1 MLGGILKMK
10 ISLIT
15 VCFNSAETLRT
26 ALDSVFTQRLP
37 PGLELEYLV
46 IDGGS
51 SDGTLSILEEYAEKE
66 NGKVKSEKGDGG
78 YPFSFR
84 YISEPDK
91 GMYDA
96 MNKGIKLSTGDFIG
110 ILNADDVLASDDVLS
125 RIVSAFTSDP
135 TLDGTYAD
143 IRFVKDDAQISDDSR
158 LSSAP
163 EGGGAPSEGAE
174 SPSEGGAV
182 FSGGSRGGAFR
193 PEATP
198 SALQALRNRPTTRYC
213 TGRFFRPWMFRFG
226 VQTAHPSTFFRRSC
240 FDRWGLYSLNY
251 GMFADFDLLLRFIW
265 KNRARMRYLPLCTT
279 VMRSGGASTNGWQS
293 TKKINRTDLRALKAN
308 GCWSCYLFLY
318 ARYPLKV
325 WGYVFK
331 KGRRT

>member
-15 VCFNSAETLRT
+15 VCFNGAATLRT

-96 MNKGIKLSTGDFIG
+96 MNKGIKLSTGDFVG
-110 ILNADDVLASDDVLS
+110 ILNADDVLASDDTLS
-125 RIVSAFTSDP
+125 RIAAAFEANPD
-135 TLDGTYAD
+135 LDGTYAD
-143 IRFVKDDAQISDDSR
+143 IRFVKDNSDRDQ
-158 LSSAP
+158 SAFVT
-163 EGGGAPSEGAE
+163 APKEAGEDKSGRSQSACGE
-174 SPSEGGAV
+174 SHL
-182 FSGGSRGGAFR
+182 R
-193 PEATP
+193 
-198 SALQALRNRPTTRYC
+198 LRNLPTLRYC

-240 FDRWGLYSLNY
+240 FDRWGFYSLNY

-293 TKKINRTDLRALKAN
+293 TLKINRTDLRALKAN

-318 ARYPLKV
+318 ARYPFKV